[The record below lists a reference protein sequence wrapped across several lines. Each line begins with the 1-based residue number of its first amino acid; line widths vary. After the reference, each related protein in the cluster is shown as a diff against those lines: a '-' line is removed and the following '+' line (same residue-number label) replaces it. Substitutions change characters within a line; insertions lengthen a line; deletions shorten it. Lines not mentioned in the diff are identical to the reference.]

1 MGGER
6 HLEKIGK
13 SKTTGTGQKCMLPLV
28 KSIETRLAGAKGSHA
43 GSKGRSGGQTIGG
56 FE

>member
-1 MGGER
+1 MDGER

-28 KSIETRLAGAKGSHA
+28 KSVETRLAGAKGSHA